1 MPIPP
6 RPPLDESQMAG
17 QLLFIGLDGT
27 SLSDEL
33 ARRLRSISPGGIIL
47 FARNLVGAEQVAAF
61 CRELDALLPVR
72 PFLAIDQEGGRV
84 NRLKG
89 IFPEIPPNL
98 RLAGRAD
105 AEERVRAH
113 ARQTGRGLR
122 LLGFNLN
129 FAPVLDLSGAESP
142 NGIGDRAYGSDP
154 RRVARLA
161 EIFLGAQREEAV
173 LGCGKHFPGLGEGR
187 VDSHLELP
195 VITKSSA
202 ALWSSDL
209 VPYRELRD
217 RLPMIMVGHAYYPDL
232 QGPAPRPAT
241 LSEAVV
247 QGLLRERVGYRGV
260 ILTDDLEMGA
270 VDQKADPGEVAWQAL
285 QADND
290 LMMYCKSWERIE
302 AAHHFLHRRIR
313 SGSLPTRRL
322 NDSLGRILDLK
333 DSLAASGNLPAFRGS
348 DFQEACRELGRLD
361 EAEA

>member
-1 MPIPP
+1 MPDSP
-6 RPPLDESQMAG
+6 RVPLDDSQMAG
-17 QLLFIGLDGT
+17 QLLFIGIDGA
-27 SLSDEL
+27 SVSDEL
-33 ARRLRSISPGGIIL
+33 ARRLRRVSPGGIIL
-47 FARNLVGAEQVAAF
+47 FARNLVDAEQVAAL
-61 CRELDALLPVR
+61 CRELDTLLPVR

-98 RLAGRAD
+98 RLAGWAD
-105 AEERVRAH
+105 AEQRVGAH
-113 ARQTGRGLR
+113 ARETGRGLR

-129 FAPVLDLSGAESP
+129 FAPVLDLSDAQSP

-154 RRVARLA
+154 RRVAHLA
-161 EIFLGAQREEAV
+161 DIFLAAQRREAV

-195 VITKSSA
+195 VIDKASA
-202 ALWSSDL
+202 SLWSSDL
-209 VPYRELRD
+209 LPYRELRD
-217 RLPMIMVGHAYYPDL
+217 RLPMIMVSHAYYPDL
-232 QGPAPRPAT
+232 QGPTPRPAT

-247 QGLLRERVGYRGV
+247 QALLRERVGYRGV

-270 VDQKADPGEVAWQAL
+270 VDQKADPGEVAWRAL
-285 QADND
+285 QAGND

-302 AAHHFLHRRIR
+302 AAHHYLHRRIR

-322 NDSLGRILDLK
+322 NDSLGRLLGLK
-333 DSLAASGNLPAFRGS
+333 ETLAEAGGLPPFRS
-348 DFQEACRELGRLD
+348 AAFQEACRELGRLD

>member
-1 MPIPP
+1 MPKPA
-6 RPPLDESQMAG
+6 RPPLDDSQMAG
-17 QLLFIGLDGT
+17 QLLFIGIDGT

-33 ARRLRSISPGGIIL
+33 ARRLRSVSPGGIIL
-47 FARNLVGAEQVAAF
+47 FARNLVDGQQVAAF

-98 RLAGRAD
+98 SLAGRED
-105 AEERVRAH
+105 AEERVRTH
-113 ARQTGRGLR
+113 GRETGRGLR

-129 FAPVLDLSGAESP
+129 FAPVLDLSTAESP

-154 RRVARLA
+154 RRVAHLA
-161 EIFLGAQREEAV
+161 GLFIDAQREEAV

-187 VDSHLELP
+187 VDSHLDLP
-195 VITKSSA
+195 VIRKPSA
-202 ALWSSDL
+202 TLWSSDL
-209 VPYRELRD
+209 LPYRELGG
-217 RLPMIMVGHAYYPDL
+217 RLPMIMVGHAFYPGL
-232 QGPAPRPAT
+232 QGSTPRPAT
-241 LSEAVV
+241 LSELVV
-247 QGLLRERVGYRGV
+247 QQLLRERIGYRGV

-285 QADND
+285 QAGND
-290 LMMYCKSWERIE
+290 MMMYCKSWERIE

-322 NDSLGRILDLK
+322 NGSLERLFDLK
-333 DSLAASGNLPAFRGS
+333 DALASAGVPPPFRS
-348 DFQEACRELGRLD
+348 SALQEVCQVLGRLD
-361 EAEA
+361 AAGA